1 MGQMEYIKRIHCQN
15 WIEFAN
21 NKPISTQIYRF
32 PMGHLEYITQMYF
45 QNWIKF
51 VNEAGVLFAISELF
65 PALIPKYIGSQ
76 WVIWNISNGYI
87 FKTG

>member
-1 MGQMEYIKRIHCQN
+1 MC
-15 WIEFAN
+15 
-21 NKPISTQIYRF
+21 
-32 PMGHLEYITQMYF
+32 HLEYITQMYF